1 MGRVRQLR
9 LCGFGGQGLV
19 LGGVIL
25 GHAAIHDGK
34 YVAGSDS
41 YGVRVRGGYAL
52 SDVVISDEPIVYPH
66 VMEADIL
73 IPMAQEAY
81 DEHIP
86 GVAPDAV
93 ILYDDQLVEPRALEQ
108 IKQVGIPATS
118 RAIKDLNQKQAANIV
133 MLGALVAV
141 TGLVSLESLKRAVA
155 ENVGERFREM
165 NLEAVEIGFHLGEEK
180 WRLLEERTDRS

>member
-1 MGRVRQLR
+1 MARVRQLR

-19 LGGVIL
+19 LGGVVL
-25 GHAAIHDGK
+25 GHAAINDGK

-81 DEHIP
+81 EEHIE
-86 GVAPDAV
+86 GVASDAV
-93 ILYDDQLVEPRALEQ
+93 IIFDDQLVAPRPLETV
-108 IKQVGIPATS
+108 KQVGVPATS
-118 RAIKDLNQKQAANIV
+118 SAIRDLNQKQAANIV

-141 TGLVSLESLKRAVA
+141 TEIVSLDSLKKAVA

-165 NLEAVEIGFHLGEEK
+165 NLKAVELGFHLGEEK
-180 WRLLEERTDRS
+180 WRLLEGHTDLS

>member
-1 MGRVRQLR
+1 MGRVKQLR
-9 LCGFGGQGLV
+9 FCGLGGQGLV

-41 YGVRVRGGYAL
+41 YGVRVRGGFAL

-73 IPMAQEAY
+73 VPMAQEAY
-81 DEHIP
+81 EDHIES
-86 GVAPDAV
+86 VAPGAFV
-93 ILYDDQLVEPRALEQ
+93 IFDDQMVESRPRDNV
-108 IKQVGIPATS
+108 KQVGIPATS
-118 RAIKDLNQKQAANIV
+118 SAIKELNQQQAANIV

-141 TGLVSLESLKRAVA
+141 TGIVSRESLEKAV
-155 ENVGERFREM
+155 EQNVGERFREM
-165 NLEAVEIGFHLGEEK
+165 NLEAVKIGFRLGEER
-180 WRLLEERTDRS
+180 WRLLEEQLDRS

>member
-1 MGRVRQLR
+1 MARVRQLR

-81 DEHIP
+81 EEHIG
-86 GVAPDAV
+86 GVAAGGV
-93 ILYDDQLVEPRALEQ
+93 IIYDDQLVTPRPGEN

-118 RAIKDLNQKQAANIV
+118 AAIKELNQKQAANIV

-141 TGLVSLESLKRAVA
+141 TELVSLDSLNKAVA

-165 NLEAVEIGFHLGEEK
+165 NLKAVGMGFRLGEET
-180 WRLLEERTDRS
+180 WRLLEEHTDRS